1 MVLIE
6 VIAVNL
12 VASKFGQA
20 LGEKVDDDI
29 FFFDKDISQL
39 DLSCLFLNH
48 KRQSLAWIVDS
59 VPTRRFLRN

>member
-1 MVLIE
+1 MVFVE
-6 VIAVNL
+6 VVAVDF
-12 VASKFGQA
+12 VTSEFGQS